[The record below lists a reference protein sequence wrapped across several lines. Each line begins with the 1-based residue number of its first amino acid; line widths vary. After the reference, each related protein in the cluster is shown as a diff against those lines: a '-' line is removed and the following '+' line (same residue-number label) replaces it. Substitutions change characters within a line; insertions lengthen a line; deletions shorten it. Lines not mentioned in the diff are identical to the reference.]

1 MLNHQEFISMEPGWY
16 RSLQI
21 HPVVIPMERPVNH
34 QEFISIES
42 VGHQVGDGKNMY
54 IDLTLISRVT
64 KGCLAV

>member
-1 MLNHQEFISMEPGWY
+1 MRHHQEFISMEPGGY

-21 HPVVIPMERPVNH
+21 HPVVNPMGWPVNH

-54 IDLTLISRVT
+54 INLSLSRAT
-64 KGCLAV
+64 KGHIAF